1 MEKMLDNK
9 EKTIE
14 DETVRLRVLE
24 AYRLL
29 VEEGKTISEIATILD
44 STENTIYRDLT
55 KRLKELSEIAPRV
68 VTKDM
73 VKYVNETLKV
83 HSLSIF
89 PSFSAKLEEEKRKN
103 FVSQLYQMFPTRQK
117 RINFLTN
124 CILTF
129 GLRLETLSH
138 LLGKDVEILAKE
150 IESGNQLYTYISN
163 VFKHGMKNQQEAVM
177 EFESFFERLKVASL
191 TKDKNKITVVLEE
204 ISDKEAKKIAKR
216 DLSKLQ
222 ILTDEEI
229 LTILKYQIKYMLSAM
244 QIETIFHI
252 ENSNYARRVR
262 KLQEKYPKLV
272 SDFDYLSDFYYMN
285 SRKNQERR

>member
-1 MEKMLDNK
+1 MSEEEKSYIINQADLYLSGKSLREIAEIIGKSHITVRNNLTNKLKYADASKYEKVMEKILDNK

-83 HSLSIF
+83 HSLSTF

-163 VFKHGMKNQQEAVM
+163 VFKHGMKHQQEAVM

-191 TKDKNKITVVLEE
+191 TKIKI
-204 ISDKEAKKIAKR
+204 K
-216 DLSKLQ
+216 
-222 ILTDEEI
+222 
-229 LTILKYQIKYMLSAM
+229 
-244 QIETIFHI
+244 
-252 ENSNYARRVR
+252 
-262 KLQEKYPKLV
+262 
-272 SDFDYLSDFYYMN
+272 
-285 SRKNQERR
+285 

>member
-1 MEKMLDNK
+1 MEKILDNK

-129 GLRLETLSH
+129 GLRLETLSY
-138 LLGKDVEILAKE
+138 LLGKDVEILVKE

-163 VFKHGMKNQQEAVM
+163 VFKHGMKHQQEAVM

-191 TKDKNKITVVLEE
+191 TKDKNKITVILEE